1 MPIKFSSV
9 WFTFAAQKSSQDF
22 DSLSRRDTKEVSR
35 KIMIS
40 IWKERPSKRKKKEN
54 GGGGGIL

>member
-9 WFTFAAQKSSQDF
+9 WFTFAAQKKESGF

-40 IWKERPSKRKKKEN
+40 IWKEGPSKRKKKN
-54 GGGGGIL
+54 SGGGGIL